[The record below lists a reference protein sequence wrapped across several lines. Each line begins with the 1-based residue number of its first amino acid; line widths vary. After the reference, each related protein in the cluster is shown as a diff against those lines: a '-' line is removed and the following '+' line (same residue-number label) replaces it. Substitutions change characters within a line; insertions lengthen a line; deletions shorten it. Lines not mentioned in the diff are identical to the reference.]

1 MLSKKTIKEIKE
13 LVLADIKQMSIQ
25 EILTEKP
32 TARDF
37 EDTVFDI
44 CMEDLKKA
52 QTVQST
58 IRFYTAEALI
68 CYNEIAGKIKEVLYG

>member
-1 MLSKKTIKEIKE
+1 MLSKKVIKEIKK
-13 LVLADIKQMSIQ
+13 LVLAYIKEMSIQ

-37 EDTVFDI
+37 EDMVFDT
-44 CMEDLKKA
+44 CVEDLKKA

-58 IRFYTAEALI
+58 IKFYTAEALI
-68 CYNEIAGKIKEVLYG
+68 CYNEIAGKIEEALK